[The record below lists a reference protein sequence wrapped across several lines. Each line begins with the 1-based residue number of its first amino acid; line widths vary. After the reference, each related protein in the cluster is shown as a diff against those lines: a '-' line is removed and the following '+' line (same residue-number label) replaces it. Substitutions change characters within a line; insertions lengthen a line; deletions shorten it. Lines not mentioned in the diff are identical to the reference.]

1 MDLPDLSHPANAAV
15 CRYLEGRGRP
25 TLPPLARPEDVYNP
39 YLNLGT
45 HPDLVAR
52 LWDEIAASLPADCRF
67 VVFGTPALVRPDSG
81 IVFGFAGGTHTYALR
96 LPETVRTQALA
107 AGAERVKQYPRQ
119 PPFDLDVIGP
129 EWVFG
134 AWLEG
139 EDLWG
144 RAAYEFAA
152 GGP

>member
-1 MDLPDLSHPANAAV
+1 MELEDLRQPANAAL
-15 CRYLEGRGRP
+15 CLYLEGRGR
-25 TLPPLARPEDVYNP
+25 TNLPPLARPDEVPRP
-39 YLNLGT
+39 YDTLGT

-52 LWDEIAASLPADCRF
+52 LWDELAASLPTDCRF

-96 LPETVRTQALA
+96 LPDDVRRDALA
-107 AGAERVKQYPRQ
+107 AGAKRVMTYPRQ
-119 PPFDLDVIGP
+119 APFDLDAIGP

-134 AWLEG
+134 AWLRG

>member
-1 MDLPDLSHPANAAV
+1 MEFADLRHPANAALF
-15 CRYLEGRGRP
+15 RYLV
-25 TLPPLARPEDVYNP
+25 ARPDQVARP
-39 YLNLGT
+39 YDTLGT

-52 LWDEIAASLPADCRF
+52 LWDEIAAPLPADCRF

-96 LPETVRTQALA
+96 LPEGLRKEALA
-107 AGAERVKQYPRQ
+107 AGAARVKKYPRQ
-119 PPFDLDVIGP
+119 VPFDLDDIGP